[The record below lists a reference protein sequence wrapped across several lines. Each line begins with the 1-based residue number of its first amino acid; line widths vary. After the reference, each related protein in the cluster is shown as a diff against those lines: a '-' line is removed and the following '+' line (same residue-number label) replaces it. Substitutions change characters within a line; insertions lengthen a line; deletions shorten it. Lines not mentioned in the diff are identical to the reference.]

1 MKVYIVRHG
10 QVKHN
15 AIKQYN
21 TADEDLTEIGI
32 KQAEELR
39 DKIKN
44 MHFDIVISSPLLRA
58 THTEYILTN
67 YDDNIIID
75 ERLRERSC
83 GTLSGQPLKVT
94 NREEYWNYYS
104 TIQYGI
110 NENIQDFFKRVYS
123 FLDELKTKNYDSV
136 LIVAHSGV
144 SKAFSG
150 YFEGINDGKFLNR
163 GLKNCEIKE
172 YILNKE

>member
-10 QVKHN
+10 QVPHN
-15 AIKQYN
+15 VLKQYN
-21 TADEDLTEIGI
+21 TNDEDLTEIGI
-32 KQAEELR
+32 KQAEELK
-39 DKIKN
+39 DKIKDI
-44 MHFDIVISSPLLRA
+44 HFDIVISSPLLRA

-67 YDDNIIID
+67 YDDNIITD
-75 ERLRERSC
+75 KRLTERSC
-83 GTLSGQPLKVT
+83 GTLSGQSLEVT

-104 TIQYGI
+104 NIQYGI
-110 NENIQDFFKRVYS
+110 SENIQDFFKRVYN
-123 FLDELKTKNYDSV
+123 FLDELKTKNYNNV

-150 YFEGINDGKFLNR
+150 YFEGIQDGKFLNR

-172 YILNKE
+172 YDLN

>member
-1 MKVYIVRHG
+1 MNVYIARHG
-10 QVKHN
+10 QVPHN
-15 AIKQYN
+15 ALGQYN
-21 TADEDLTEIGI
+21 SSDEDLTELGI
-32 KQAEELR
+32 LQAEELR

-44 MHFDIVISSPLLRA
+44 IHFDIVISSPLLRA

-67 YDDNIIID
+67 YDDSIIID

-83 GTLSGQPLKVT
+83 GNLSGELLNAT

-104 TIQYGI
+104 NIQYGV
-110 NENIQDFFKRVYS
+110 NENIQDFFRRVYN
-123 FLDELKTKNYDSV
+123 FLDELKTKNYENV

-150 YFEGINDGKFLNR
+150 YFEGINDGLFLNR
-163 GLKNCEIKE
+163 GLKNCEIKK
-172 YILNKE
+172 YHL

>member
-10 QVKHN
+10 QVPHN
-15 AIKQYN
+15 VLGQYN
-21 TADEDLTEIGI
+21 TEDEDLTELGI
-32 KQAEELR
+32 QQAEELR
-39 DKIKN
+39 NKIKDFQ
-44 MHFDIVISSPLLRA
+44 FDIVISSPLLRA

-67 YDDNIIID
+67 YDSSIITD

-83 GTLSGQPLKVT
+83 GTLSGQPFEVT
-94 NREEYWNYYS
+94 NREEYWNYNS
-104 TIQYGI
+104 DIQYGI
-110 NENIQDFFKRVYS
+110 NENIKDFFKRVYA
-123 FLDELKTKNYDSV
+123 FLDELKTKDYKCV

-150 YFEGINDGKFLNR
+150 YFEGIQNGQFLER

-172 YILNKE
+172 YEL

>member
-10 QVKHN
+10 QVPHN
-15 AIKQYN
+15 ALGQYN
-21 TADEDLTEIGI
+21 TADEDLTELGI
-32 KQAEELR
+32 AQAEQLR
-39 DKIKN
+39 EKIKN
-44 MHFDIVISSPLLRA
+44 LHFDIVISSPLLRA

-67 YDDNIIID
+67 YDNSIIID

-83 GTLSGQPLKVT
+83 GTLSGQPLEVT
-94 NREEYWNYYS
+94 NREEYWDYNS
-104 TIQYGI
+104 KIQYGL
-110 NENIQDFFKRVYS
+110 NENIQDFFKRVYD
-123 FLDELKTKNYDSV
+123 FLDELKTKDYKSV

-172 YILNKE
+172 YELCN

>member
-1 MKVYIVRHG
+1 MNVYIARHG
-10 QVKHN
+10 QVPHN
-15 AIKQYN
+15 ALGQYN
-21 TADEDLTEIGI
+21 SSDEDLTELGI
-32 KQAEELR
+32 LQAEELR

-44 MHFDIVISSPLLRA
+44 IHFDIVISSPLLRA

-67 YDDNIIID
+67 YDDSIIID

-83 GTLSGQPLKVT
+83 GNLSGELLTAT

-104 TIQYGI
+104 NIQYGV
-110 NENIQDFFKRVYS
+110 NENIQDFFRRVYN
-123 FLDELKTKNYDSV
+123 FLDELKTKNYENV

-150 YFEGINDGKFLNR
+150 YFEGINDGLFLNR
-163 GLKNCEIKE
+163 GLKNCEIKK
-172 YILNKE
+172 YHL